1 MDNKGQITV
10 FLCLLM
16 TSMLL
21 IGLTALELVRLHVG
35 RAKVAEAAR
44 GAASDVEAAYCT
56 ELFEKYHLL
65 AIDKNFGGQGE
76 GKIEQLAQDY
86 LEYTLTNDQE
96 DSMEVSSVAVT
107 DYCGLLDDDCEN
119 MKKQVEEYMEISL
132 AADEIEKLAGDESSD
147 TADGNDNSDKSK
159 TADLDKETSNSE
171 NSILDYGN
179 GSPDSSED
187 EDNEASN
194 EDAEKD
200 WSGEDPRDTL
210 KRMTEVGLLRLVTP
224 DGSCPS
230 KDTIELDNLPSK
242 NKVAKSS
249 NDEDYDLIEEGV
261 LDNIDVLKKQLGTT
275 ETDSEGLIKENL
287 YGIKYAL
294 KCFSKYTDGET
305 ENPLQCEVEY
315 IIAGYDNDYDNLQ
328 SVVNRIMIHRF
339 PLNYASISKNEEKV
353 AEVEVIAAV
362 VALLTGVDSSEIKQ
376 LLLGTWAY
384 AETLVDIRILL
395 SGKSVQLVKDSEN
408 WVTDIDGFAKLAL
421 EEDEGYTGA
430 DATSYEDY
438 LAIFLAEKSKDMY
451 FRMADIIQ
459 INLSQGEESILM
471 SNMIYACSMDIAV
484 NQNKK
489 YSTFVESVSGVNK
502 IEAGLYQYECSVT
515 TLLQ

>member
-1 MDNKGQITV
+1 
-10 FLCLLM
+10 
-16 TSMLL
+16 
-21 IGLTALELVRLHVG
+21 
-35 RAKVAEAAR
+35 
-44 GAASDVEAAYCT
+44 
-56 ELFEKYHLL
+56 
-65 AIDKNFGGQGE
+65 
-76 GKIEQLAQDY
+76 
-86 LEYTLTNDQE
+86 
-96 DSMEVSSVAVT
+96 
-107 DYCGLLDDDCEN
+107 
-119 MKKQVEEYMEISL
+119 MKKQVEEYMKISL
-132 AADEIEKLAGDESSD
+132 EAAGIEKLEDALSGDASSD
-147 TADGNDNSDKSK
+147 SADENDSSKKS
-159 TADLDKETSNSE
+159 T
-171 NSILDYGN
+171 LDYGN
-179 GSPDSSED
+179 ESSDSSED
-187 EDNEASN
+187 EE
-194 EDAEKD
+194 EDSEED

-210 KRMTEVGLLRLVTP
+210 KRITEVGLLRLVTP

-230 KDTIELDNLPSK
+230 KAAISLYELPSK
-242 NKVAKSS
+242 NKVSKNSY
-249 NDEDYDLIEEGV
+249 DEDYDLIEEGV

-275 ETDSEGLIKENL
+275 GTESDSLIKENL

-294 KCFSKYTDGET
+294 KCFSKYTDGDT
-305 ENPLQCEVEY
+305 DRPLQCEVEY

-353 AEVEVIAAV
+353 AEVEIIAAV
-362 VALLTGVDSSEIKQ
+362 VALFTGVDSSEVKQ
-376 LLLGTWAY
+376 LLLGSWAY

-421 EEDEGYTGA
+421 EDDEGYTGA

-438 LAIFLAEKSKDMY
+438 LSIFLAEKSKNMY

-459 INLSQGEESILM
+459 INLSQGEEGILM

-489 YSTFVESVSGVNK
+489 YSPFVESVSGVNK
-502 IEAGLYQYECSVT
+502 IDDGLYQYECSVT